1 MNKKENVRMKRIGW
15 IMLLLG
21 LAALVVMAQEKQAPS
36 DRGEATLAIG
46 GDKVTVEYGR
56 PALNG
61 RDLDKMLAPGM
72 EWRMGSNAPTT
83 LSTDVDLKFGDKVV
97 SKGKYVLKAKFLEA
111 GKWNLMIYTE
121 KTAVAEVPL
130 TTGKN
135 ASSVELVTVKLEKQG
150 SGGKFTL
157 EWGGMS
163 ISAVFQKA

>member
-1 MNKKENVRMKRIGW
+1 MKRMGW
-15 IMLLLG
+15 IMVLLG
-21 LAALVVMAQEKQAPS
+21 LAVFVVLAQEKQAPS

-46 GDKVTVEYGR
+46 GGKVTVEYGR

-61 RDLDKMLAPGM
+61 RDLNKMLEPGM
-72 EWRMGSNAPTT
+72 EWRMGSNSPTT

-97 SKGKYVLKAKFLEA
+97 SKGKYVLKAKLIAA
-111 GKWNLMIYTE
+111 GNWHLVIYKENT
-121 KTAVAEVPL
+121 TAAEVPL
-130 TTGKN
+130 TAGKN